1 MEYWC
6 RQKSAEVVVVWKRAE
21 KKKPEVSPKHE
32 GLNVR
37 IVEANT
43 K

>member
-21 KKKPEVSPKHE
+21 KPEVSPKHE

-37 IVEANT
+37 IGEANT